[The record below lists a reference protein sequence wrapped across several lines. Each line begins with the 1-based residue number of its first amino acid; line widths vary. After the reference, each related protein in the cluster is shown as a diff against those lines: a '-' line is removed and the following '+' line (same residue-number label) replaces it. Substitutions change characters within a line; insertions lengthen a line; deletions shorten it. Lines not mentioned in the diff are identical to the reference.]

1 MIAGLFFLATAAS
14 FKLDAGV
21 TPIQKV
27 IQMMQEMVAKG
38 KQEKH
43 DEMVAF
49 STFSQ
54 FCKDTMDEKQA
65 AIKKAKASI
74 EQLSADIMK
83 AQADQTQLADE
94 IAALGTEMDAW
105 EKDQANL
112 TAEREAEKA
121 DFDALQ
127 ADYDESIDALKR
139 AIAVLKKEQG
149 KTPQSLLEV
158 QKVKSL
164 KMLPM
169 LAKRTLLAFLNS
181 DAKQD
186 PLSVSAP
193 QAAAYESQSGGVVEM
208 LEKLLDKFRAELDGY
223 QKEELNAKF
232 NYQTLYQELVSNID
246 EATASSE
253 LKTKV
258 KAERAQDEAAAK
270 GDLEVTKKDLA
281 ADEGYLSDLISECD
295 AKSKA
300 YENRQMLRMEE
311 LEAIGKAIEIIQS
324 PDVMGA
330 GEKHLPQFIQL
341 KAKTTSSMSLLR
353 SNQDAPIRAK
363 LISFLS
369 SRAKETKSKL
379 LLMLASK
386 AAAGG
391 PFDKVK
397 KMIKDLIVKLMEEAT
412 EETEHKGWCDTE
424 MGSNKQTREDK
435 AEAVSTLTATG
446 EELTAKIAKLTSKIA
461 ELSDSISEI
470 DAAVAEATSL
480 RETEKVKNAKTI
492 EDAKVAQVA
501 VAKALTVLQEFYS
514 KAAAATAFTQ
524 QDPASDAP
532 ATFSKPY
539 TGMGGSNTG
548 VIGMLEVIQA
558 DFARLESE
566 TTTSESAA
574 DEEFTRFS
582 DDSSQDK
589 AVKNTDLDNA
599 EKDKS
604 VAEADLT
611 TTKKD
616 LGATQTELDAAL
628 SYYEKL
634 KPSCVDAGLSYEER
648 VRMREEEIQS
658 LQEALKI
665 LGGED
670 I

>member
-1 MIAGLFFLATAAS
+1 MMQEMVAS

-112 TAEREAEKA
+112 TAERESEKA

-127 ADYDESIDALKR
+127 ADYEESIDALKR
-139 AIAVLKKEQG
+139 AIAVLKKEEG
-149 KTPQSLLEV
+149 KTPQSLLELKRV
-158 QKVKSL
+158 TSL
-164 KMLPM
+164 KMVPI
-169 LAKRTLLAFLNS
+169 ASKRTLLAFLNS
-181 DAKQD
+181 ASKAD

-193 QAAAYESQSGGVVEM
+193 QASAYEFQSGGVVEM

-270 GDLEVTKKDLA
+270 GDLAVTEKDKA
-281 ADEGYLSDLISECD
+281 AGESYLSDLITECD
-295 AKSKA
+295 QKSKD

-324 PDVMGA
+324 PDVMGT

-341 KAKTTSSMSLLR
+341 KASKSTSMSLLR
-353 SNQDAPIRAK
+353 ANADAPIRAK

-379 LLMLASK
+379 LLMLATK
-386 AAAGG
+386 VTAGG

-397 KMIKDLIVKLMEEAT
+397 KMIKDLIVKLMDEAT
-412 EETEHKGWCDTE
+412 EESEHKGWCDTE
-424 MGSNKQTREDK
+424 LGTNKQTREDK
-435 AEAVSTLTATG
+435 ADAVSTLTAES
-446 EELTAKIAKLTSKIA
+446 EELEAKIAKLSEEMA
-461 ELSDSISEI
+461 ALSDDIASI
-470 DAAVAEATSL
+470 DKAVAEATAL
-480 RETEKVKNAKTI
+480 RQKEKEKNSVTI
-492 EDAKVAQVA
+492 EEAKVAQDA
-501 VAKALTVLQEFYS
+501 VAKA
-514 KAAAATAFTQ
+514 
-524 QDPASDAP
+524 
-532 ATFSKPY
+532 
-539 TGMGGSNTG
+539 
-548 VIGMLEVIQA
+548 I
-558 DFARLESE
+558 
-566 TTTSESAA
+566 
-574 DEEFTRFS
+574 
-582 DDSSQDK
+582 
-589 AVKNTDLDNA
+589 
-599 EKDKS
+599 S
-604 VAEADLT
+604 V
-611 TTKKD
+611 
-616 LGATQTELDAAL
+616 
-628 SYYEKL
+628 
-634 KPSCVDAGLSYEER
+634 P
-648 VRMREEEIQS
+648 
-658 LQEALKI
+658 
-665 LGGED
+665 
-670 I
+670 

>member
-1 MIAGLFFLATAAS
+1 
-14 FKLDAGV
+14 
-21 TPIQKV
+21 
-27 IQMMQEMVAKG
+27 MMQEMVAKG

-43 DEMVAF
+43 DEMVSF

-83 AQADQTQLADE
+83 AQADQTQ
-94 IAALGTEMDAW
+94 LGTEMDAW

-324 PDVMGA
+324 PDVMGT

-341 KAKTTSSMSLLR
+341 KAKTSSMSLLR
-353 SNQDAPIRAK
+353 SNSNADAPIRQK

-369 SRAKETKSKL
+369 SRAKETK
-379 LLMLASK
+379 
-386 AAAGG
+386 
-391 PFDKVK
+391 
-397 KMIKDLIVKLMEEAT
+397 
-412 EETEHKGWCDTE
+412 
-424 MGSNKQTREDK
+424 
-435 AEAVSTLTATG
+435 
-446 EELTAKIAKLTSKIA
+446 
-461 ELSDSISEI
+461 
-470 DAAVAEATSL
+470 
-480 RETEKVKNAKTI
+480 
-492 EDAKVAQVA
+492 
-501 VAKALTVLQEFYS
+501 
-514 KAAAATAFTQ
+514 
-524 QDPASDAP
+524 
-532 ATFSKPY
+532 
-539 TGMGGSNTG
+539 
-548 VIGMLEVIQA
+548 
-558 DFARLESE
+558 
-566 TTTSESAA
+566 
-574 DEEFTRFS
+574 
-582 DDSSQDK
+582 
-589 AVKNTDLDNA
+589 
-599 EKDKS
+599 
-604 VAEADLT
+604 
-611 TTKKD
+611 
-616 LGATQTELDAAL
+616 
-628 SYYEKL
+628 
-634 KPSCVDAGLSYEER
+634 
-648 VRMREEEIQS
+648 
-658 LQEALKI
+658 
-665 LGGED
+665 
-670 I
+670 

>member
-1 MIAGLFFLATAAS
+1 MIAGLFLLATAAS
-14 FKLDAGV
+14 YKLDAGV

-27 IQMMQEMVAKG
+27 IEMMQEMVAKG

-49 STFSQ
+49 STFSE
-54 FCKDTMDEKQA
+54 FCKGTMDEKQA
-65 AIKKAKASI
+65 AIKKAKATI

-94 IAALGTEMDAW
+94 IAALGSEIDAW
-105 EKDQANL
+105 EKDQANI
-112 TAEREAEKA
+112 TAERETEKA

-127 ADYDESIDALKR
+127 KDYDESIDALRR
-139 AIAVLKKEQG
+139 AIAVLKKEEG
-149 KTPQSLLEV
+149 KTPQSLLEL
-158 QKVKSL
+158 QKVTSL
-164 KMLPM
+164 KMVPIG
-169 LAKRTLLAFLNS
+169 AKRTLLAFLNS

-324 PDVMGA
+324 PDVMGT

-412 EETEHKGWCDTE
+412 EESEHKGWCDTE
-424 MGSNKQTREDK
+424 MGTNKQTREDK
-435 AEAVSTLTATG
+435 ADQVSTLTAES
-446 EELTAKIAKLTSKIA
+446 EELSAKISKLSEEMA
-461 ELSDSISEI
+461 ALSDDIAAI
-470 DAAVAEATSL
+470 DKAVAEATAL
-480 RETEKVKNAKTI
+480 RQKEKEKNTVTI
-492 EDAKVAQVA
+492 EEAKVAQAA
-501 VAKALTVLQEFYS
+501 VAKAIAVLEEFYA
-514 KAAAATAFTQ
+514 KAADATSLAQ
-524 QDPASDAP
+524 MDQPEGISD
-532 ATFSKPY
+532 KPY
-539 TGMGGSNTG
+539 KGMGGASG
-548 VIGMLEVIQA
+548 GIIGMLQVIES
-558 DFARLESE
+558 DFARLETETSSSE
-566 TTTSESAA
+566 EQA
-574 DEEFTRFS
+574 EEEYTKFT
-582 DDSSQDK
+582 DDSAQDK
-589 AVKNTDLDNA
+589 AVKNMDLENKGKDKTTAESDLVTTKSDLD
-599 EKDKS
+599 
-604 VAEADLT
+604 
-611 TTKKD
+611 
-616 LGATQTELDAAL
+616 ATQKELDAAL
-628 SYYEKL
+628 AYYEKL

-648 VRMREEEIQS
+648 VKMREEEIQS
-658 LQEALKI
+658 LQEALRI
-665 LGGED
+665 LSGED

>member
-1 MIAGLFFLATAAS
+1 
-14 FKLDAGV
+14 
-21 TPIQKV
+21 
-27 IQMMQEMVAKG
+27 
-38 KQEKH
+38 
-43 DEMVAF
+43 
-49 STFSQ
+49 
-54 FCKDTMDEKQA
+54 
-65 AIKKAKASI
+65 
-74 EQLSADIMK
+74 MK

-94 IAALGTEMDAW
+94 IAALGSEIDAW
-105 EKDQANL
+105 EKDQAHL

-270 GDLEVTKKDLA
+270 GDLEVTKKDLG
-281 ADEGYLSDLISECD
+281 ADEGYLSDLITECD

-300 YENRQMLRMEE
+300 YENRQMLRAEE

-341 KAKTTSSMSLLR
+341 KHKTKPHSMSLLR

-379 LLMLASK
+379 LLMIATK

-412 EETEHKGWCDTE
+412 EESEHKGWCDTE
-424 MGSNKQTREDK
+424 LGTNKQTREDK
-435 AEAVSTLTATG
+435 ADAVSTLTAQS
-446 EELTAKIAKLTSKIA
+446 EELEAKIAKLSEEMA
-461 ELSDSISEI
+461 ALSDDIAAI
-470 DAAVAEATSL
+470 DKAVAEATAL
-480 RETEKVKNAKTI
+480 RQKEKEKNTVTI
-492 EDAKVAQVA
+492 EEAKVAQDA
-501 VAKALTVLQEFYS
+501 VAKAISVLQEFYA
-514 KAAAATAFTQ
+514 KAADATALVQ

-532 ATFSKPY
+532 ATFDKPY
-539 TGMGGSNTG
+539 KGMGGASG
-548 VIGMLEVIQA
+548 GIIGMLQVIES
-558 DFARLESE
+558 DFARLETE
-566 TTTSESAA
+566 TSAAESAA
-574 DEEFTRFS
+574 EEEFTKFS
-582 DDSSQDK
+582 DDSAQDK
-589 AVKNTDLDNA
+589 AVKNMDLENKGKDKTTAESDLVTTKSDLD
-599 EKDKS
+599 
-604 VAEADLT
+604 
-611 TTKKD
+611 
-616 LGATQTELDAAL
+616 ATQKELDAAL
-628 SYYEKL
+628 AYYEKL

-648 VRMREEEIQS
+648 VKMREEEIQS
-658 LQEALKI
+658 LQEALRI
-665 LGGED
+665 LSGED